1 MNSMNESFGMSH
13 PVNGTSGWSS
23 PNGIT
28 TEVWGSDLPQ
38 LVENTPIDDE
48 RARLEEELAALQ
60 ARAEAARQ
68 RLADLDLRPALTVEV
83 EASIRSSDAMEREH
97 EARMEHIKESARI
110 EVERILVEAR
120 ATAVRRAVHDD
131 ALPLGDD
138 DV

>member
-1 MNSMNESFGMSH
+1 MSH
-13 PVNGTSGWSS
+13 PVNGTAGWSS

-38 LVENTPIDDE
+38 LFENTPIDDE

-97 EARMEHIKESARI
+97 EARMEQIKESARI